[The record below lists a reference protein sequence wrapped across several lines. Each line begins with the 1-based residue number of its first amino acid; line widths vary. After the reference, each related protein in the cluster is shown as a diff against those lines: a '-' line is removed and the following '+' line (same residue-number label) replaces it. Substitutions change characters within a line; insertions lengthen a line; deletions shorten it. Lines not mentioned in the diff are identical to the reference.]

1 MNADWEVQGAAL
13 MDVCRSQQRLLQ
25 EKTDECAAIEGVR
38 DGFQDAHDTAVAH
51 IAWID

>member
-1 MNADWEVQGAAL
+1 
-13 MDVCRSQQRLLQ
+13 MDVCMNQRRLLQ
-25 EKTDECAAIEGVR
+25 EKTEECAAIEAVR